1 MSENSQRFNLNKI
14 IDDANKSLSV
24 ALEPISKEIETNFE
38 IANKLNKF
46 IEDIPIY
53 KILNNKYNDLLTEN
67 VALKEK
73 INKFETIFIS
83 LSKKNKELDNSNKTL
98 IEKIIENNNNNGVWY
113 ENKYFDCRK
122 NSIQLKIIDDKSNDK
137 KDDIQD
143 IYSIYCSNGLSYNN
157 MNVKQSKSDIEE
169 IYDIEET
176 IFKED
181 EEDEKEEESEED
193 EEDDEDESEEVEES
207 EESEEDELDDE
218 DEKEE
223 EEEENDKEEDEEEE
237 EDDCQDVFE
246 IIINKKR
253 YYVTDEKNGIIY
265 EIIENDEV
273 GKKIGILKDE
283 IPFFISV

>member
-46 IEDIPIY
+46 IEDIPIH
-53 KILNNKYNDLLTEN
+53 KNLNNKYNDLLNEN

-73 INKFETIFIS
+73 LNKFETIFIS
-83 LSKKNKELDNSNKTL
+83 LSKQNKELDNSNKRL
-98 IEKIIENNNNNGVWY
+98 IEKITATNNGFWY
-113 ENKYFDCRK
+113 ENKYFDCCK

-143 IYSIYCSNGLSYNN
+143 IYCSNGLSYNN
-157 MNVKQSKSDIEE
+157 VNVKQSKSDIEE

-176 IFKED
+176 IKED
-181 EEDEKEEESEED
+181 EEEESEEEDDEEEDDEEEDD
-193 EEDDEDESEEVEES
+193 EEDDKED
-207 EESEEDELDDE
+207 
-218 DEKEE
+218 
-223 EEEENDKEEDEEEE
+223 DKEE
-237 EDDCQDVFE
+237 DCQDVFE

-273 GKKIGILKDE
+273 GKKIGMLNDE
-283 IPFFISV
+283 VPFFISV

>member
-73 INKFETIFIS
+73 LNKFETIFIS
-83 LSKKNKELDNSNKTL
+83 LSKKNKELDTSNKTL
-98 IEKIIENNNNNGVWY
+98 IEKITANNNNNGFWY

-122 NSIQLKIIDDKSNDK
+122 NSIQLKIIDDKKDK
-137 KDDIQD
+137 KDDKNDDKNDDMQD
-143 IYSIYCSNGLSYNN
+143 IYCSNGLSYNN
-157 MNVKQSKSDIEE
+157 MNVKQSKLDIEE
-169 IYDIEET
+169 IYDIEEI
-176 IFKED
+176 IFKKEED
-181 EEDEKEEESEED
+181 EEEKESEE
-193 EEDDEDESEEVEES
+193 EEDDED
-207 EESEEDELDDE
+207 DE
-218 DEKEE
+218 DKEE
-223 EEEENDKEEDEEEE
+223 EESEDEEDEEE

-273 GKKIGILKDE
+273 GKKIGMLKDE
-283 IPFFISV
+283 VPFFISV

>member
-24 ALEPISKEIETNFE
+24 ALEPISKEIEMNFE

-53 KILNNKYNDLLTEN
+53 KNLNNKYNDILNEN

-73 INKFETIFIS
+73 LNKFENIFIS
-83 LSKKNKELDNSNKTL
+83 LSKQNKELDNSNKTL
-98 IEKIIENNNNNGVWY
+98 IEKITANNNNNNRFWY

-137 KDDIQD
+137 SNDMQE

-157 MNVKQSKSDIEE
+157 MNVKQSNSDIEE
-169 IYDIEET
+169 IYDIEEK
-176 IFKED
+176 IKED
-181 EEDEKEEESEED
+181 
-193 EEDDEDESEEVEES
+193 
-207 EESEEDELDDE
+207 
-218 DEKEE
+218 EE
-223 EEEENDKEEDEEEE
+223 EEEEEDEEEEEEEDEEEEEEEDEEEEEEEDDDEEEEEDDDEEEEEEEDEE

-273 GKKIGILKDE
+273 GKKIGMLKDKVL
-283 IPFFISV
+283 FFISV